1 MMNKISLETRI
12 ARIQSGMCS
21 SPEHIL
27 EGLRTFGQ
35 LNVQKMVAVM
45 FADLEKAFNNHIY
58 LHYLKAPECV
68 TYGDL
73 AILIARDYLENG
85 VHSEK
90 HIDALIQLYCTCFE
104 FEKIYQTGKDN
115 QKISLTRDQYLEP
128 FGLQGIKGIIDLKA
142 DEYFKEIEKIGLP
155 EDSSKWLY
163 AFSIEKA
170 GLMSMRLQKIYEQLT
185 DHAKI
190 HDVKYY
196 DPIAADYPASSTLIR
211 KQLIELL
218 VMPLACLISQEESEA

>member
-27 EGLRTFGQ
+27 EGLRAFGQ
-35 LNVQKMVAVM
+35 MRVQKMVAVM
-45 FADLEKAFNNHIY
+45 FADLLKIFNNHMY
-58 LHYLKAPECV
+58 LHYLKAPECI

-73 AILIARDYLENG
+73 AILIARDYLKNG

-104 FEKIYQTGKDN
+104 FEKIYQAGKDN
-115 QKISLTRDQYLEP
+115 QKISLTRDQYLEA
-128 FGLQGIKGIIDLKA
+128 FGLQDIKGIIDLKA
-142 DEYFKEIEKIGLP
+142 DEYFKEIEKIDLP

-170 GLMSMRLQKIYEQLT
+170 GLMSMCLQKIYEQLIE
-185 DHAKI
+185 HAMI
-190 HDVKYY
+190 HDVKYH
-196 DPIAADYPASSTLIR
+196 DPIAAGYPASSTLIR

-218 VMPLACLISQEESEA
+218 VIPLACLMSKEESEA